1 MKTQYSVS
9 SPPYK
14 VWGKFFHKKALH
26 VGTNCYGEIYAGM
39 FYTGT
44 NDQIMHG
51 GRLMVKRFQRS
62 SQVSFPLLILTWVID
77 ILFEKLTPQIGD
89 LIWKIPSA
97 NYASGI

>member
-26 VGTNCYGEIYAGM
+26 GGTNCYGEIYAGM
-39 FYTGT
+39 IYTGT

-51 GRLMVKRFQRS
+51 G
-62 SQVSFPLLILTWVID
+62 
-77 ILFEKLTPQIGD
+77 G
-89 LIWKIPSA
+89 
-97 NYASGI
+97 GG